1 MNRLFSA
8 LAAACRNRMGR
19 ATAVLLPVVLAC
31 PDATAWL
38 TRIDD
43 DGTLES
49 LPAIVQTRCTTC
61 HRPGG
66 GAPFA
71 LVAPEDFR
79 RRLRQID
86 EVLARDLMP
95 PWPLDPG
102 AVRMIGDAI
111 ALRPQERAR
120 LRRWLAEGAPD
131 ESFVRPSAP
140 GSAAEAIADDV
151 DREARPPDLLL
162 RQEAPFTVPA
172 EGVLVTRS
180 FVLPVPA
187 SAMSLVQRIEVRPS
201 HPEVARH
208 ALLSIDLTGSGRML
222 EKADPDPGYPA
233 PGDMGLTPAG
243 AFGGWSIGSGA
254 NRLPAPFVRAVP
266 GASDLIVQ
274 FDFHPI
280 GREVPFTFEVALW
293 CALPCEWSDA
303 LVPVAAGSLVID
315 LAPGERGAVV
325 EETFELPVAAA
336 LVEILPH
343 AGAAAVG
350 VEVLVEP
357 PGDAARAVLAARRWH
372 PDWHRPFTFRHPP
385 ELPARTRITAR
396 IHFDNSPDNPSNPFD
411 PPRRVRLGHGPGFE
425 QGLVLLQ
432 FAPADAAERPH
443 LERLHRDLYLAR
455 IRARQGWQRSQGSDP
470 PARSTEAPVRR

>member
-1 MNRLFSA
+1 MNRLRSA
-8 LAAACRNRMGR
+8 CAAACRIRVVR
-19 ATAVLLPVVLAC
+19 ATAVLLQAVLVCPVATASLAC
-31 PDATAWL
+31 
-38 TRIDD
+38 IDD
-43 DGTLES
+43 DGTLVS
-49 LPAIVQTRCTTC
+49 LPAIVAARCTTC
-61 HRPGG
+61 HRAGG
-66 GAPFA
+66 GAPFTLA
-71 LVAPEDFR
+71 APEDFR

-86 EVLARDLMP
+86 EVLARGLMP

-102 AVRMIGDAI
+102 VARLIGDAI

-120 LRRWLAEGAPD
+120 LRGWLAEGAPD
-131 ESFVRPSAP
+131 DAFVRRSAP
-140 GSAAEAIADDV
+140 GSAAEAIAGDD
-151 DREARPPDLLL
+151 DAEAHPPDLLL
-162 RQEAPFTVPA
+162 RHETPFTVPA

-180 FVLPVPA
+180 FVLPVPE
-187 SAMSLVQRIEVRPS
+187 SATSMIQRIEVRPS

-222 EKADPDPGYPA
+222 DQADPDPGYPA

-243 AFGGWSIGSGA
+243 AFGGWSIGSGS
-254 NRLPAPFVRAVP
+254 NRLPAPFVRALP

-280 GREVPFTFEVALW
+280 GREIPFTFEVALW
-293 CALPCEWSDA
+293 CALPCERSDA

-357 PGDAARAVLAARRWH
+357 PGHEAGAVLAARRWH
-372 PDWHRPFTFRHPP
+372 PDWHRPFTFRRPP
-385 ELPARTRITAR
+385 ELPARTRITVR

-411 PPRRVRLGHGPGFE
+411 PPRRVLLGHGPGFE

-432 FAPADAAERPH
+432 FAPADAEGRPD

-455 IRARQGWQRSQGSDP
+455 IRTRQKWQRTQGRDQ
-470 PARSTEAPVRR
+470 PARSTEAPGGR